1 MGYDFGDKSTQVIP
15 EGGTMQQHNGATRQ
29 ALVPTTLDHF
39 DYWLLHEFVK
49 LYKDVQIVRKDM
61 IGAPPGGDS
70 SRVLPHVEGRMTSSG
85 VRVFAYRGHEYH
97 ARYRF
102 QRPLNDA
109 SASITDE
116 FGTGAEILAIQRQP
130 NGLQVFFR
138 DFKPGWLEEVF
149 IKWLRFAYPTAEFVT
164 GIDPSDPP
172 KARMMSKKGKSGRP
186 RLACNEW
193 AREEFDR
200 LKEEAKK
207 AGTTY
212 DVAEFC
218 DDYLPV
224 YERLHKE
231 EYERRHNT
239 VAGYVPLEDPKRS
252 LELAVTRTTKRK
264 NAAGK
269 K

>member
-1 MGYDFGDKSTQVIP
+1 
-15 EGGTMQQHNGATRQ
+15 MQQHNGATRQ
-29 ALVPTTLDHF
+29 AVVPTTLDHF

-193 AREEFDR
+193 ARATFNTMM
-200 LKEEAKK
+200 EEAKGEGVENIF
-207 AGTTY
+207 AR
-212 DVAEFC
+212 FC
-218 DDYLPV
+218 N
-224 YERLHKE
+224 EHLH
-231 EYERRHNT
+231 EYEERYKTETGN
-239 VAGYVPLEDPKRS
+239 
-252 LELAVTRTTKRK
+252 ELAEPKSSLRSAVERTTKQ
-264 NAAGK
+264 
-269 K
+269 

>member
-1 MGYDFGDKSTQVIP
+1 
-15 EGGTMQQHNGATRQ
+15 MQQHNGATRQ
-29 ALVPTTLDHF
+29 AVVPTTLDHF

-116 FGTGAEILAIQRQP
+116 FGTGAAILAIQRQP

-193 AREEFDR
+193 ARATFNTMM
-200 LKEEAKK
+200 EEAKGEGVENIF
-207 AGTTY
+207 AR
-212 DVAEFC
+212 FC
-218 DDYLPV
+218 N
-224 YERLHKE
+224 EHLH
-231 EYERRHNT
+231 EYEERYKTETGN
-239 VAGYVPLEDPKRS
+239 
-252 LELAVTRTTKRK
+252 ELAEPKSSLRSAVERTTKQ
-264 NAAGK
+264 
-269 K
+269 